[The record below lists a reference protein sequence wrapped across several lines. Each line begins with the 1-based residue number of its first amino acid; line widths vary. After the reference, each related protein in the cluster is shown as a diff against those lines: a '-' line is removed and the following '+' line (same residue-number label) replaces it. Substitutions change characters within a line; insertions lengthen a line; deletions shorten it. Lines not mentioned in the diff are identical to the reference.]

1 MKHTTNNLRKAREL
15 RRVKTKDLVKK
26 TGLKYETFYQ
36 VEKQTSGMRV
46 GTLIKISNALKLT
59 PDYIVGLT
67 EEPKELKENIYPT
80 NIKNNVVKILKD
92 KGLINDEVT
101 LNQLDKQVK
110 DFNFIMLPRLSMT
123 SNINSVLP
131 LVDILGVSLTEIIS
145 CPASEKLA
153 KLQTEIKLIEKE
165 LAEPSVF

>member
-15 RRVKTKDLVKK
+15 RRVKTEDLIKK
-26 TGLKYETFYQ
+26 TGLKYETFYK
-36 VEKQTSGMRV
+36 VEKQTSGMRI

-59 PDYIVGLT
+59 PDYIMGLT

-80 NIKNNVVKILKD
+80 NIKNNVVKILKN
-92 KGLINDEVT
+92 KGLINDAVNF
-101 LNQLDKQVK
+101 NQLDKQVK